1 MMTDTIS
8 YIEDR
13 MKEGLEGIRA
23 GLSQSEAT

>member
-1 MMTDTIS
+1 MTETTL

-23 GLSQSEAT
+23 RISRSEST

>member
-1 MMTDTIS
+1 MTDTTS

-23 GLSQSEAT
+23 NIGRSGAT

>member
-23 GLSQSEAT
+23 GVGRSEAT